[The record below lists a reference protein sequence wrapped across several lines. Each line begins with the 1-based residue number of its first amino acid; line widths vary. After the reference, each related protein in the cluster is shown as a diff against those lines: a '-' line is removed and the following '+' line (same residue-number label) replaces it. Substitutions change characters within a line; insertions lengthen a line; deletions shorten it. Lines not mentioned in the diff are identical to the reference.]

1 MVDQAE
7 VKEKVGDLTVAELKA
22 LIVQTVRESLKQLVD
37 PDALLD
43 PPLSEEVKEQLRAYQ
58 RGETKLLS
66 VDEVVKNL
74 GLDLDDD
81 E

>member
-1 MVDQAE
+1 MTDQIKDSIANM
-7 VKEKVGDLTVAELKA
+7 TTAELKA
-22 LIVQTVRESLKQLVD
+22 LIIETVQEALKQMVD

-43 PPLSEEVKEQLRAYQ
+43 PPLSEEVKEQLRAYK
-58 RGETKLLS
+58 RGETKLLT

-74 GLDLDDD
+74 GLDLDD

>member
-1 MVDQAE
+1 MVDKTE

-37 PDALLD
+37 PDALLE
-43 PPLSEEVKEQLRAYQ
+43 PPLSEEVKEQLRAYRQ
-58 RGETKLLS
+58 GETKLLS